1 MSGTRILV
9 VLSYAAMAA
18 GPVAA
23 QTPSARLPSLTI
35 AQAVDEAVA
44 HNLSLFAERASL
56 SVAEAAAITAR
67 LRPNPVFSFSA
78 DHLDL
83 LGTHYDASN
92 NGGPPEIAWR
102 VDVPIERGGKREAR
116 MVVASIAR
124 SAAEAQ
130 VADFVRVLKQDVTLA
145 CVDFLA
151 AKATRALVADNLRA
165 FQDLARVNAA
175 RAAAGS
181 IAPFE
186 STRSQVAML
195 QFRST
200 VVRADL
206 DLATAAARLR
216 TLLGRAS
223 LDPID
228 ITDDLALTDG
238 LAETDVASDVA
249 PLEELALVSRP
260 DLQALQRTEARS
272 AEDLRLQEAIGKI
285 DYSVGAEYR
294 RQQGIAGTGNSL
306 GFFFSTPLPLSNR
319 NQGEI
324 ARAGAEHEQSGRQI
338 AARRAEIASEVR
350 TAYHEYLTT
359 KDLVSEMKR
368 DLLTPATSAREISTY
383 TYRAG
388 GSTLLELLDAQ
399 RAFNDTMQSYVDAQ
413 ANLRRAASRLNA
425 AVAVEVVP

>member
-1 MSGTRILV
+1 MSGTRMLV
-9 VLSYAAMAA
+9 VLSYVAMAGA
-18 GPVAA
+18 ALVA
-23 QTPSARLPSLTI
+23 QTASTPLSSLTI
-35 AQAVDEAVA
+35 AQAVDEAIA

-56 SVAEAAAITAR
+56 SIAEAASITAR

-83 LGTHYDASN
+83 LGTHFDASN
-92 NGGPPEIAWR
+92 NGGPPEVAWR

-130 VADFVRVLKQDVTLA
+130 VAEFVRVLKQDVTLA
-145 CVDFLA
+145 CVDLLA
-151 AKATRALVADNLRA
+151 AKATRALVADNLRT

-175 RAAAGS
+175 RAAARS
-181 IAPFE
+181 TASFE

-200 VVRADL
+200 VVRAEL
-206 DLATAAARLR
+206 DLAAAAARLR
-216 TLLGRAS
+216 TLLGRAP

-228 ITDDLALTDG
+228 ITDDLTVADG
-238 LAETDVASDVA
+238 LAATDVT
-249 PLEELALVSRP
+249 PLEQLALVSRP
-260 DLQALQRTEARS
+260 DLQALQRAEART
-272 AEDLRLQEAIGKI
+272 AADLRLQEAIGKV

-294 RQQGIAGTGNSL
+294 RQQGIAGKSNSL
-306 GFFFSTPLPLSNR
+306 GFFFSTAIPFSNR

-324 ARAGAEHEQSGRQI
+324 ARAGAEHEQTGRQI
-338 AARRAEIASEVR
+338 AARRAAIVSEVG
-350 TAYHEYLTT
+350 TAYHEYVTT

-368 DLLTPATSAREISTY
+368 DLLTPATSAREISAY

-399 RAFNDTMQSYVDAQ
+399 RAFNDTMQSYLDAQ

-425 AVAVEVVP
+425 AVATEVVP